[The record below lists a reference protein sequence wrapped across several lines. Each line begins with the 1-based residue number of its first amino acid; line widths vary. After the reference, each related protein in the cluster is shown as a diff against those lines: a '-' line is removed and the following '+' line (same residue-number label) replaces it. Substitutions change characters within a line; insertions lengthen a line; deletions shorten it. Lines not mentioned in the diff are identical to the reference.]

1 MEIKIVN
8 GFAWF
13 VVTEKAKEVFESGLF
28 ELYVLYKDGTESS
41 VHDFETIDDAIA
53 VVLYKGLDIAIEGG
67 FINT

>member
-8 GFAWF
+8 GFVWF
-13 VVTEKAKEVFESGLF
+13 LVTNKAKEVYESNLF

-53 VVLYKGLDIAIEGG
+53 VALYKGLEIGIEGG
-67 FINT
+67 YINT